1 MVDYPVNPVTQNEVL
16 KNNSV
21 DRLKIFKMIL
31 SGLILITLIVL
42 VLVYRNKKADDIE
55 SAQAD
60 IIAQA
65 VELNN
70 IEEFSLYKEQSGGLY
85 QGGSNQPQL
94 AQRVKIQKQL
104 EQIQPLN
111 GDGVADSSGK
121 IGIVFV
127 GDPYTKG
134 EIEVLND
141 YVQQD
146 SNVDPSLVFID
157 GSEDKFDT
165 SYWEKSLFAW
175 ENLAQNVINENLTT
189 KQVQIIWINL
199 SLADYE
205 VNLEDNIANY
215 SQSLE
220 KIIKNALVNFPNS
233 RVVYL
238 SSPRSASNSQD
249 LEYIEPNSYESAFG
263 VREVI
268 KRQEE
273 GSLKFKENNQMLD
286 SEPVLVWGPYIWTK
300 SYDGVKDFSYTSDN
314 YEDDGLTFSTSGKQ
328 RFAVDLYEFW
338 SKYEYGKSWFL
349 AN

>member
-1 MVDYPVNPVTQNEVL
+1 MVDYPVNPVTQNETL
-16 KNNSV
+16 KNNSI
-21 DRLKIFKMIL
+21 DRLKVFKMIL

-42 VLVYRNKKADDIE
+42 VFAYRNKKEDDIE

-141 YVQQD
+141 YIQQD
-146 SNVDPSLVFID
+146 SNVDPSLIFID

-215 SQSLE
+215 AQSLE

-238 SSPRSASNSQD
+238 SSPRSASNSKD

-314 YEDDGLTFSTSGKQ
+314 YEDDGLTLSTSGKQ

-349 AN
+349 VN